1 MAVYNGAAYLAEAV
15 ESVLQQTFADFE
27 LVIVDDGS
35 TDATGEMLFRLS
47 AADSRIRVC
56 TRKHEGYV
64 AALNAGCALARGD
77 LIARLDS
84 DDLAEPSRFARQV
97 EVMDGHPN
105 VAVVG
110 GAMLMITADGRP
122 FYIAAFPQTS
132 EEVRRALESRTA
144 VAHPTVLMRRSVF
157 ESVGGYRAAFTHA
170 EDYDLWLRIEKDH
183 EIVNVPDLLGRYRFH
198 ENNTSHRNIRAQA
211 VSVAAARGASRHE
224 GPLDALASNGSLDA
238 VALATLGVE
247 SADVAEAEV
256 DIGTWWGE
264 IATRAGARH
273 ARAARHAWKHALDAA
288 QSTPDPSRS
297 RERILRRRADVEA
310 EQGRLMRARFT
321 AAYARIM
328 RTNAGLRRS

>member
-1 MAVYNGAAYLAEAV
+1 MAVYNGVAYLAEAV
-15 ESVLQQTFADFE
+15 ESLLRQTFADFE

-35 TDATGEMLFRLS
+35 TDATGAVLLRLS
-47 AADSRIRVC
+47 AADSRIRIY
-56 TRKHEGYV
+56 TREHEGYV
-64 AALNAGCALARGD
+64 AALNAGCALARGE

-97 EVMDGHPN
+97 EVMDEHPD

-132 EEVRRALESRTA
+132 EEVRRTLESRTA

-170 EDYDLWLRIEKDH
+170 EDYDLWLRIAKDH
-183 EIVNVPDLLGRYRFH
+183 EIVNLPDLLGRYRIH
-198 ENNTSHRNIRAQA
+198 GANTSHRNIRAQA
-211 VSVAAARGASRHE
+211 VSVVAARAASRHE
-224 GPLDALASNGSLDA
+224 GPLDAFAGGGPLDA
-238 VALATLGVE
+238 AALATLGVQT
-247 SADVAEAEV
+247 ADVGEADVE
-256 DIGTWWGE
+256 IGMWWGE

-273 ARAARHAWKHALDAA
+273 ARLARHAWKHALDAA
-288 QSTPDPSRS
+288 QSTRDTGRS
-297 RERILRRRADVEA
+297 RERILRRRAEVEA

-321 AAYARIM
+321 AAYARM
-328 RTNAGLRRS
+328 MLTNGWLRRS